1 MHFSRPDW
9 LVRTHLKKKS
19 MSFARL
25 WRVWSREQG
34 RPGSIW
40 GRWTG
45 PGTPETSI
53 LGGPEPRFS
62 FRFSIVLPFE
72 FAFDFSIIFRSS
84 LQLMP
89 CRSWIDETSPNP
101 DFVRPVE
108 VFQGFFDIAHP
119 CRHDESVV
127 ERSTIIQK
135 SFEKIDRIFIEKSIR
150 NRRNIGA
157 APKLREKRIR
167 TRHGGA
173 PGRPG
178 SAPERARSP
187 SGASWEGPGGTPG
200 RPESVRERSRSV
212 LGASRERPQSPQI
225 APKGPKSDFASIF
238 HRFGVDFGVDFRWFL
253 R

>member
-1 MHFSRPDW
+1 M
-9 LVRTHLKKKS
+9 
-19 MSFARL
+19 
-25 WRVWSREQG
+25 
-34 RPGSIW
+34 
-40 GRWTG
+40 
-45 PGTPETSI
+45 
-53 LGGPEPRFS
+53 
-62 FRFSIVLPFE
+62 
-72 FAFDFSIIFRSS
+72 IFRSS

-89 CRSWIDETSPNP
+89 CRSWIGETSPNP

-150 NRRNIGA
+150 NRRNIGS

-187 SGASWEGPGGTPG
+187 SGASWEGPGGAPG
-200 RPESVRERSRSV
+200 RP
-212 LGASRERPQSPQI
+212 ASGSAPEASSERPGSVPNR
-225 APKGPKSDFASIF
+225 PKSPPRGPRAILHRFFVDLGSILGSIF
-238 HRFGVDFGVDFRWFL
+238 DGFCVEFLFAWPFVCLLLRSSARSTVAVHLRFSCVLRAYEPHRQSTIPT
-253 R
+253 